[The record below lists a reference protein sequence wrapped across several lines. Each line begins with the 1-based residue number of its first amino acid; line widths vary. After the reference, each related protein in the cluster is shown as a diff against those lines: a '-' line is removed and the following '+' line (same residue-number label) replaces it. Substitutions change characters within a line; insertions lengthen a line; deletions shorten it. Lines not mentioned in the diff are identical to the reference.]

1 MKKKY
6 IERHECDKEKI
17 DPLDDIPHVDKY
29 GNPLSPYEW
38 QRELKVQR
46 NEARL
51 YKLGLLK
58 KPSEHSKEKK
68 KRDKTVRVMRAFPSC
83 KSLV

>member
-17 DPLDDIPHVDKY
+17 DPLDDIPY
-29 GNPLSPYEW
+29 ELSPYER
-38 QRELKVQR
+38 QRELNVQR
-46 NEARL
+46 NNARL
-51 YKLGLLK
+51 AQLGLLN
-58 KPSEHSKEKK
+58 KPSEHSKKKK

>member
-17 DPLDDIPHVDKY
+17 DPIPY
-29 GNPLSPYEW
+29 ELSPYER

-46 NEARL
+46 NNARL
-51 YKLGLLK
+51 AQLGLIK
-58 KPSEHSKEKK
+58 KPSENSKKKK